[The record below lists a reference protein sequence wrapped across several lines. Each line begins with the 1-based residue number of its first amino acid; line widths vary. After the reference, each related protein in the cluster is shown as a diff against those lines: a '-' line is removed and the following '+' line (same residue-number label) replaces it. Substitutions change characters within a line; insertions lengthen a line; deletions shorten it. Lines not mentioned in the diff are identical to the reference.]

1 MHKKR
6 FKIFLLL
13 FFSIPLI
20 NAQKSIEELSLKAYN
35 SKDSSTY
42 LFKKIHKK
50 LATKSDTASYLY
62 YKFYKKD
69 ANNQIDS
76 ANYYAKKLIPLFQ
89 QLDTVNRLRKIH
101 LRLYHQNLNNGN
113 YDLAL
118 KEIQTALELAKK
130 LNDTALISLHYSDIS
145 ILYHDFSYYDKGVTY
160 GKKAFAIMN
169 SKKVKEYKYLMFA
182 NNATAIN
189 FDDWNKPDSA
199 LFYHYKN
206 LKYFKKVKDTI
217 RFPFVYNNIA
227 NTNLK
232 IKNFATAKKYL
243 KKALAINLIRNKDY
257 NLSSNYNNLARVAS
271 EENNIF
277 EAKKYFKLAKKHAKK
292 SNTIEK
298 IRDVLEEEYLFYMK
312 NKNYKKALQKRDSF
326 YILHDSV
333 FNKERLSKFTTLE
346 VKFETAKKEKEIAQQ
361 KEQLLE
367 QELAIKNRNL
377 YAILLASALLILGI
391 IFFAIYKRNQFKRKQ
406 LQKEIDLKDAL
417 SKIKTQNRL
426 QEQRLRISR
435 DLHDNIGSQLTFII
449 SSIDNLKYI
458 SKDVNSKLKDKLSN
472 ISSFTGDTIHQL
484 RDTIWAMNKS
494 EISVEDLHTRVL
506 SFIEKAKIAV
516 PETEFEIVC
525 DIDKNSSFSSLV
537 GMNIFRV
544 IQEAINNA
552 IKYADA
558 KKIEIQLSKNNQN
571 FIISIID
578 DGKGFDINTID
589 LGNGLSN
596 MEKRMSEID
605 GKININSK
613 TSKGTTIQIICNL

>member
-1 MHKKR
+1 M
-6 FKIFLLL
+6 
-13 FFSIPLI
+13 
-20 NAQKSIEELSLKAYN
+20 
-35 SKDSSTY
+35 
-42 LFKKIHKK
+42 
-50 LATKSDTASYLY
+50 
-62 YKFYKKD
+62 
-69 ANNQIDS
+69 
-76 ANYYAKKLIPLFQ
+76 
-89 QLDTVNRLRKIH
+89 
-101 LRLYHQNLNNGN
+101 
-113 YDLAL
+113 
-118 KEIQTALELAKK
+118 
-130 LNDTALISLHYSDIS
+130 
-145 ILYHDFSYYDKGVTY
+145 
-160 GKKAFAIMN
+160 
-169 SKKVKEYKYLMFA
+169 
-182 NNATAIN
+182 
-189 FDDWNKPDSA
+189 
-199 LFYHYKN
+199 
-206 LKYFKKVKDTI
+206 
-217 RFPFVYNNIA
+217 
-227 NTNLK
+227 
-232 IKNFATAKKYL
+232 
-243 KKALAINLIRNKDY
+243 
-257 NLSSNYNNLARVAS
+257 
-271 EENNIF
+271 
-277 EAKKYFKLAKKHAKK
+277 
-292 SNTIEK
+292 
-298 IRDVLEEEYLFYMK
+298 
-312 NKNYKKALQKRDSF
+312 
-326 YILHDSV
+326 
-333 FNKERLSKFTTLE
+333 
-346 VKFETAKKEKEIAQQ
+346 
-361 KEQLLE
+361 
-367 QELAIKNRNL
+367 
-377 YAILLASALLILGI
+377 LILGI

-417 SKIKTQNRL
+417 ATIKTQNRL

-458 SKDVNSKLKDKLSN
+458 SKDANIKLKNKLSN